1 MRTLLVDNY
10 DSFTY
15 NLFHYL
21 SRVNGREPEVIR
33 NDDPAWRPGLLD
45 SFDNVVLSPGPG
57 TPHRPADFGL
67 CAGIAEEGR
76 LPVLGVCLGH
86 QGMALAH
93 GASVGRAPEPR
104 HGRTCAVRHDG
115 TGLFEGLPQPLEV
128 VRYHS
133 LAVTELPPELEA
145 TAWSPDG
152 VLMALRHRSL
162 PLWGVQFHPES
173 IGTQEGHRLL
183 ENFRRLTERHGRSRP
198 GENGPTGPRS
208 VPEQRRSPDATG
220 AAGGTTTGAGGGRT
234 AVTAGTGTGDQA
246 AEGGSPRRLRVLVER
261 LRTRWDAEVAFDWL
275 FRTGDHPF
283 WLDSSRPG
291 GRLGQLSVMGDA
303 SGPLARV
310 ATADVEAGTVTV
322 TGGGTTRVERSAFLS
337 WLERDLAALST
348 DVPELPFDFALGW
361 VGCLGYEL
369 KAECDGEAAHRS
381 PDPDAVLVFA
391 DRALVLDHRTDTTY
405 LLALAEDGDEE
416 AARSWLASSA
426 AALETVAGWEPEPYE
441 PPAAGGTG
449 PVVLRHDRDAYLKL
463 IDACQQE
470 IAAGETYEVCLTNM
484 AEADTDLDP
493 WQAYRCLRRVSRAP
507 FAAFLHFG
515 PMAVLSTSPER
526 FLRIDRHGVMESK
539 PIKGTRPRGATP
551 QEDAWFAQDLAACEK
566 DRAENLMIVDLVRHD
581 LGRCAEVGSV
591 VADPVFQVETYET
604 VHQLVSTVRAR
615 LRPHLSPVAAVRAA
629 FPGGSMTG
637 APKIRTM
644 QIIDRLEG
652 GPRGVYSGA
661 IGYFSLTG
669 AVDLSIVIR
678 TVVLSGNRLRYGV
691 GGAVIALSDPAAEF
705 EETAVKA
712 APLLRLLGTAFPGR
726 VDLADDDADGAD
738 GAAAGAGTTAPAA
751 PGTSRDGRMAPRTG

>member
-33 NDDPAWRPGLLD
+33 NDDPSWRPGLLD

-104 HGRTCAVRHDG
+104 HGRTCFVRHDG
-115 TGLFEGLPQPLEV
+115 SGLFEGMPQPLEV

-133 LAVTELPPELEA
+133 LAVTDLPPELQA
-145 TAWSPDG
+145 TAWAPDG
-152 VLMALRHRSL
+152 VLMALRHRTL

-173 IGTQEGHRLL
+173 IGTREGHRLL
-183 ENFRRLTERHGRSRP
+183 ENFRRLTERHGRFRAR
-198 GENGPTGPRS
+198 GGNAVTVGI
-208 VPEQRRSPDATG
+208 PEQRRSPDDTG
-220 AAGGTTTGAGGGRT
+220 AAGRTAAGGPAGAGGGQG
-234 AVTAGTGTGDQA
+234 AVTAGSGGREA
-246 AEGGSPRRLRVLVER
+246 GGGSPRRLRVLAER
-261 LRTRWDAEVAFDWL
+261 LGTRWDAEVVFDRL

-310 ATADVEAGTVTV
+310 AKADVEAGTVTV
-322 TGGGTTRVERSAFLS
+322 TEGGTTRVERSPFLA
-337 WLERDLAALST
+337 WLERDLAGLST
-348 DVPELPFDFALGW
+348 HVPELPFDFALGW

-369 KAECDGEAAHRS
+369 KAECDGDAAHRS

-416 AARSWLASSA
+416 AARSWLASA
-426 AALETVAGWEPEPYE
+426 AAVLETVAGREPETYR
-441 PPAAGGTG
+441 PPAPGGTG

-515 PMAVLSTSPER
+515 TMAVLSTSPER

-539 PIKGTRPRGATP
+539 PIKGTRPRGDSP
-551 QEDAWFAQDLAACEK
+551 QEDARLAEDLATSEK

-581 LGRCAEVGSV
+581 LGRCAQVGSV
-591 VADPVFQVETYET
+591 VADPVFQVETYAT

-615 LRPHLSPVAAVRAA
+615 LRHGLSPVAAVRAA

-712 APLLRLLGTAFPGR
+712 APLLRLLGTEFPGR
-726 VDLADDDADGAD
+726 PDLADDT
-738 GAAAGAGTTAPAA
+738 AAGSAPARPAGAGE
-751 PGTSRDGRMAPRTG
+751 SSDGREALPRSR

>member
-21 SRVNGREPEVIR
+21 SRANGREPEVIR

-45 SFDNVVLSPGPG
+45 AFDNVVLSPGPG

-67 CAGIAEEGR
+67 CARIAEEGR

-93 GASVGRAPEPR
+93 GARVGRAPSPSRPHLGGTARRHRALRGAAAAAGGGALPLPR
-104 HGRTCAVRHDG
+104 GDG
-115 TGLFEGLPQPLEV
+115 TAAGAGGHRLVGG
-128 VRYHS
+128 RG
-133 LAVTELPPELEA
+133 
-145 TAWSPDG
+145 PDG
-152 VLMALRHRSL
+152 AAPPHAAAV
-162 PLWGVQFHPES
+162 GVQFHPES
-173 IGTQEGHRLL
+173 IGTRDGHRLL
-183 ENFRRLTERHGRSRP
+183 ANFRDLTERHGRTRP
-198 GENGPTGPRS
+198 GGR
-208 VPEQRRSPDATG
+208 
-220 AAGGTTTGAGGGRT
+220 AGHGTLPPPAPARETTATTGT
-234 AVTAGTGTGDQA
+234 
-246 AEGGSPRRLRVLVER
+246 PRRLRVIAESLP
-261 LRTRWDAEVAFDWL
+261 TRWDAEVAFDSL

-291 GRLGQLSVMGDA
+291 GELGQLSVMGDA
-303 SGPLARV
+303 SGPLART
-310 ATADVEAGTVTV
+310 AKADVHAGTVTV
-322 TGGGTTRVERSAFLS
+322 RADGASSTVESAFLT
-337 WLERDLAALST
+337 WLENDLAGLRT
-348 DVPELPFDFALGW
+348 EVPELPFAFALGW

-369 KAECDGEAAHRS
+369 KAECDGDAAHRS

-391 DRALVLDHRTDTTY
+391 DRALVLDHRTRTTY
-405 LLALAEDGDEE
+405 LLALVEDDAEAE
-416 AARSWLASSA
+416 ARAWLAAASA
-426 AALETVAGWEPEPYE
+426 TLDAVAGREPEPCPE
-441 PPAAGGTG
+441 APVCTTG
-449 PVVLRHDRDAYLKL
+449 PVELRHDRDGYLKL
-463 IDACQQE
+463 IDVCQQE

-484 AEADTDLDP
+484 AEADTDLTP
-493 WQAYRCLRRVSRAP
+493 WAAYRALRRVSPAP
-507 FAAFLHFG
+507 FAAFLDFG
-515 PMAVLSTSPER
+515 PMAVLSSSPER
-526 FLRIDRHGVMESK
+526 FLRIDRHGRMESK

-551 QEDAWFAQDLAACEK
+551 QEDAALVRALATCEK

-591 VADPVFQVETYET
+591 VADPVFQVETYAT
-604 VHQLVSTVRAR
+604 VHQLVSTVTAR
-615 LRPHLSPVAAVRAA
+615 LRENSSPVAAVRAA

-678 TVVLSGNRLRYGV
+678 TVVLSGGRLRYGV
-691 GGAVIALSDPAAEF
+691 GGAVIALSDPADEF

-712 APLLRLLGTAFPGR
+712 APLLRLLDTAFPGR
-726 VDLADDDADGAD
+726 EAPGKDLDGEPDDGTD
-738 GAAAGAGTTAPAA
+738 AGAPKDLVL
-751 PGTSRDGRMAPRTG
+751 PG